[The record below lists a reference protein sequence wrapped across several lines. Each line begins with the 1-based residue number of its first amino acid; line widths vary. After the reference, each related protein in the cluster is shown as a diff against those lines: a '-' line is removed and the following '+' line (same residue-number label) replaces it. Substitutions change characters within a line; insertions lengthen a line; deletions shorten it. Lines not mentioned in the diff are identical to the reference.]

1 MHVADAMTRI
11 VVPTR
16 VLARAALILIAA
28 SLLAA
33 PLAGVARAVVPP
45 GLTITDPNR
54 PMQPQHAFKCQK
66 QTNKGV
72 AKYLKTWSKTYAKC
86 LGAIAACVQTKGSDS
101 ACLLK
106 AADGCNTGIFNLG
119 AFDLPTD
126 TQAGSVLENTVTD
139 FCRSLTL
146 TELFDDEGGPRF
158 SLITDACKNRFIQ
171 NLESCIFYESNCA
184 AEKMLLVQMPRARDL
199 LATAGVTV
207 GNAINSPKS
216 CLPTETGS
224 GALTDAKAGKALL
237 GCQKSADKAGVSFAA
252 KARGAIA
259 KCADAVMNCAQIKR
273 TQKCVDSAA
282 KLCTKQ
288 FLTVDDAQQKVQDAV
303 TKACTKIPLNDLFD
317 NDGGDVGA
325 LATVCSGVGVSSLA
339 TLADYASCIAKQ
351 ERCQIEESITFTVP
365 RINEF
370 LTATGQSITLPS
382 AFCPAP

>member
-1 MHVADAMTRI
+1 MNAADAMPRTVATTRS
-11 VVPTR
+11 
-16 VLARAALILIAA
+16 LARAALILIAA

-45 GLTITDPNR
+45 GLMITDPNR

-72 AKYLKTWSKTYAKC
+72 AKYLAVWSKTYTKC
-86 LGAIAACVQTKGSDS
+86 VDAIAACVQTKGSDP
-101 ACLLK
+101 ACLIK
-106 AADGCNTGIFNLG
+106 AADGCNTSIANLG
-119 AFDLPTD
+119 AFDTD
-126 TQAGSVLENTVTD
+126 KQAGTVLENIITD
-139 FCRSLTL
+139 FCRSLSP
-146 TELFDDEGGPRF
+146 TELFDDEGGPLF
-158 SLITDACKNRFIQ
+158 SLITDPCKNRFIQ
-171 NLESCIFYESNCA
+171 NLESCIFDESNCA
-184 AEKMLLVQMPRARDL
+184 AEKMFHVQMPRARDL

-216 CLPTETGS
+216 CLPLESGS
-224 GALTDAKAGKALL
+224 GALSDAKAGKALL

-252 KARGAIA
+252 KARGALA
-259 KCADAVMNCAQIKR
+259 KCADAVMTCAQIKR

-303 TKACTKIPLNDLFD
+303 TKACTKIPPADLFD
-317 NDGGDVGA
+317 VDGGDVGA
-325 LATVCSGVGVSSLA
+325 LATVCNGVGVSSL
-339 TLADYASCIAKQ
+339 TTVDDYASCVARL
-351 ERCQIEESITFTVP
+351 ERCQVEESISFTVP

-370 LTATGQSITLPS
+370 LTATSQGITLPS

>member
-1 MHVADAMTRI
+1 MHAADAMTRI
-11 VVPTR
+11 IATTR
-16 VLARAALILIAA
+16 IFARAIVIMVAA

-33 PLAGVARAVVPP
+33 PFVTVARAVVPP
-45 GLTITDPNR
+45 GLVNPPNR
-54 PMQPQHAFKCQK
+54 PMQTQHAVKCQK

-72 AKYLKTWSKTYAKC
+72 AKYLATWSKTYTKC
-86 LGAIAACVQTKGSDS
+86 VGAIAACVQTKGSDP
-101 ACLLK
+101 ACLTK
-106 AADGCNTGIFNLG
+106 AADGCNAGIANLG
-119 AFDLPTD
+119 AFDTD
-126 TQAGSVLENTVTD
+126 KQAGTVLENIITD
-139 FCRSLTL
+139 FCRSLSP
-146 TELFDDEGGPRF
+146 TELFDDEGGPHF

-171 NLESCIFYESNCA
+171 NLESCIFDESNCA
-184 AEKMLLVQMPRARDL
+184 AEKMFLVQMPRARDL

-216 CLPTETGS
+216 CLPAETGS
-224 GALTDAKAGKALL
+224 GALSDAKAGKALL

-303 TKACTKIPLNDLFD
+303 TKACTKIPLADLFGV
-317 NDGGDVGA
+317 NGGDIDA
-325 LATVCSGVGVSSLA
+325 LATVCSGVGVSSFT
-339 TLADYASCIAKQ
+339 TLADYASCVARL
-351 ERCQIEESITFTVP
+351 ERCQMEESISFTVP

-370 LTATGQSITLPS
+370 LTAAGQSVSLPS